1 MKKNNLNHENLYII
15 IHHFMQLCLKLLTN
29 GKFLITNMRYLVT
42 NVFNCYT
49 E

>member
-1 MKKNNLNHENLYII
+1 
-15 IHHFMQLCLKLLTN
+15 MQLCLKLLTN